1 MPGATPTVWERVE
14 GPVYDAIPYFVLALS
29 ALLTLANPDQ
39 TARGPTLVLSAVAAV
54 WIYLLVTRRPAL
66 ARRHPL
72 GLVYFAGFTALAGTL
87 VFLAPP
93 FGMFAWVGYLHAVG
107 ILPGWWKIPGVV
119 ATAVVVATSQA
130 GGIPHDSATASL
142 FLVLFVVNASLA
154 GALGAFAL
162 LDVRRSAEQKR
173 TIEQLAE
180 ANRKLEA
187 MMAENAGL
195 QAQLLTQAREAGVLD
210 ERQRMAREIHDTL
223 AQGLTGIVTQLEAA
237 RQAADDPAAWRRHL
251 DNATTLARESLRE
264 ARRSVQALRAEALDT
279 ARLPDA
285 LAEVAR
291 RWAEVHGVAA
301 EVTTTGQPRPL
312 HPEVE
317 MTLLRTAQEALA
329 NVAKHAGASRVGLTL
344 SYMEDVVALD
354 VRDDGVG
361 FDPVSAGAAGEGGFG
376 LVAMRQRMRRLA
388 GRLEVESRPGS
399 GTAISASVPAIPA
412 EASHPP
418 KPVTHRSQSP
428 SRSQSPGRSQ

>member
-1 MPGATPTVWERVE
+1 MSAETAEEVAVAIPRATPTVWERVQ
-14 GPVYDAIPYFVLALS
+14 GPVYDAIPYFVLILS

-39 TARGPTLVLSAVAAV
+39 AGRGPALALSALAAV
-54 WIYLLVTRRPAL
+54 WIYLMVTRRVAE
-66 ARRHPL
+66 RHPL
-72 GLVYFAGFTALAGTL
+72 GLVYFAGFTALAGAL
-87 VFLAPP
+87 VLLAPP
-93 FGMFAWVGYLHAVG
+93 FGIFAWVGYLHAVG

-130 GGIPHDSATASL
+130 GGIPHDQATTSL
-142 FLVLFVVNASLA
+142 FLALFVVNVCLA
-154 GALGAFAL
+154 GVLGAFAL
-162 LDVRRSAEQKR
+162 VDVRRSAEQKK

-223 AQGLTGIVTQLEAA
+223 AQGLTGIITQLEAA
-237 RQAADDPAAWRRHL
+237 RQAANDPSAWRRHL
-251 DNATTLARESLRE
+251 DNASTLARESLRE
-264 ARRSVQALRAEALDT
+264 ARRSVQALRTEALDT
-279 ARLPDA
+279 ARLPEV
-285 LAEVAR
+285 LAELAR

-301 EVTTTGQPRPL
+301 EVTTTGEPRPL

-317 MTLLRTAQEALA
+317 MTLLRTAQEALT

-354 VRDDGVG
+354 VRDDGAG
-361 FDPVSAGAAGEGGFG
+361 FDPARLSEQAPGEGGFG
-376 LVAMRQRMRRLA
+376 LLAMRQRVRRLA
-388 GRLEVESRPGS
+388 GRLDVESRPGA
-399 GTAISASVPAIPA
+399 GTAISASVPVIPA
-412 EASHPP
+412 EA
-418 KPVTHRSQSP
+418 R
-428 SRSQSPGRSQ
+428 